1 MANSFG
7 FGSDT
12 TGFSSTTHDAIQKD
26 VLANLRAGL
35 IGLPRGAVKAASVV
49 MGSGENFTLRT
60 VGYPDVDEA
69 AVTDPLS
76 EGVAPDPLKLG
87 IDYMDWTVA
96 QAGAWAKITDIAR
109 YQSPH
114 DIERVAASKVTRL
127 ATEWFDLKARTAL
140 ATIVSSADTAAKLAT
155 QNLLDAKATMQ
166 GLNIETIP
174 GVGYYCLLHPDALA
188 GLESEDG
195 LNGYIDVQAQANAG
209 ALTKGAVSQ
218 YRGFTF
224 LTSSKFTDT
233 EGVFPVYFLGKDS
246 IAAGDVGTLS
256 FHYVK
261 GAQAGN
267 ELDQF
272 HSAGFKA
279 IFGAKPFSM
288 SERTDGAASNDS
300 DTVRVLRIGVAT
312 GNTAFGA

>member
-1 MANSFG
+1 MANTYG

-12 TGFSSTTHDAIQKD
+12 TGFSSTVHDAIQKAI
-26 VLANLRAGL
+26 LSNLRAGL
-35 IGLPRGAVKAASVV
+35 VALPRGAVVPASVV
-49 MGSGENFTLRT
+49 VQSGENFTLRT
-60 VGYPDVDEA
+60 IGYPDVDEA
-69 AVTDPLS
+69 AVTDPLT
-76 EGVAPDPLKLG
+76 EGVAPSPLLLG

-96 QAGAWAKITDIAR
+96 QAGAWTKITDIAK

-114 DIERVAASKVTRL
+114 NLEKVASDKVTRL

-140 ATIVSSADTAAKLAT
+140 ATIASSADTAAKLSTA
-155 QNLLDAKATMQ
+155 NLLDAKATMH
-166 GLNIETIP
+166 GMNIEPIS

-188 GLESEDG
+188 GLESENG
-195 LNGYIDVQAQANAG
+195 LNDYIDVQAQANAG

-224 LTSSKFTDT
+224 LTSSKFTAT

-256 FHYVK
+256 FHMVK
-261 GAQAGN
+261 GAQVGN

-272 HSAGFKA
+272 HSVGFKA

-288 SERTDGAASNDS
+288 AERTDGAASNDS